1 MHQVLLAVGCG
12 WLLCFILTEA
22 DALPTNSTDPAY
34 RARTDINLGVVS
46 DAPWFK
52 FPYPCESRGAPFLS
66 SPPPP
71 PPPPPTPTKHT
82 HPSPGRS
89 G

>member
-1 MHQVLLAVGCG
+1 MFHLSKRVDFQVLLAVCSG

-22 DALPTNSTDPAY
+22 DALPSNSTDPAY

-52 FPYPCESRGAPFLS
+52 FPYPCEFRFSLVQ
-66 SPPPP
+66 
-71 PPPPPTPTKHT
+71 T
-82 HPSPGRS
+82 
-89 G
+89 